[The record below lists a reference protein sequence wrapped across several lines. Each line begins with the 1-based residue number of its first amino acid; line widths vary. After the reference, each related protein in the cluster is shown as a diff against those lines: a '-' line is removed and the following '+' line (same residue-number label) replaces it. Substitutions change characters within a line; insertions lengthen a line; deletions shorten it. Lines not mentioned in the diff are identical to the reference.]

1 MLIEKL
7 IRPFKKISHFILAG
21 VGITLLI
28 QLVLWNESFDSLR
41 LFVIGFT
48 WVIFIFTTQWLGN
61 TYIAYLLEQK
71 FPTIEQPLKRSIL
84 GILALV
90 LYSTIAYLIVQS
102 IMLSIYNGALPKDY
116 IQWAIGQAKIIL
128 PISFVISFVFTY
140 IGYFNDWRRSE
151 LNAQRL
157 ETEMLR
163 YKYESLQNQ
172 INPHFLFNSF
182 NVLSDLV
189 VDDQQL
195 AVKFIQK
202 LSELYR
208 YVLEVRDKELV
219 PLQEELD
226 FIESYIFLIKTR
238 FENKL
243 DVQLHIEKANGL
255 MIVPMAIQLLVEN
268 AIKHN
273 VATSK
278 NILKVDII
286 QREDSI
292 IVKNNLQ
299 LKKSV
304 ESSTKKGLENLHQ
317 QYSFFTER
325 KVEVEQ
331 TEKEFVVKVPLLNGQ
346 LIIDN

>member
-1 MLIEKL
+1 MIIEYL

-28 QLVLWNESFDSLR
+28 QVTLWRESFESIR
-41 LFVIGFT
+41 LFSIGFT
-48 WVIFIFTTQWLGN
+48 WVLLIFITQWLGN
-61 TYIAYLLEQK
+61 TFIAHLLDQK
-71 FPTIEQPLKRSIL
+71 FPTIEQPVKRNVF
-84 GILALV
+84 GIIGLV

-102 IMLSIYNGALPKDY
+102 TMLSVYNGAIPDDY
-116 IQWAIGQAKIIL
+116 FQWAIGQAKIIL

-195 AVKFIQK
+195 AVKFIRK

-243 DVQLHIEKANGL
+243 DVQLHINNTNAL

-278 NILKVDII
+278 KILKVDII
-286 QREDSI
+286 QTTDSI
-292 IVKNNLQ
+292 IVKNKLQ

-304 ESSTKKGLENLHQ
+304 ESSTKKGLENLRQ
-317 QYSFFTER
+317 QYSFFTDR

-331 TEKEFVVKVPLLNGQ
+331 TKTEFIVKVPLLNG
-346 LIIDN
+346 